1 MNRHVLDKRGTNK
14 QSEDGDSMCIRN
26 VRYLP
31 TSQLGV
37 TARKTNIRSE
47 ELEFHNQNIST

>member
-1 MNRHVLDKRGTNK
+1 MNRHVFDKRGTNK

-47 ELEFHNQNIST
+47 ELEFHNLR